1 MNNITLNW
9 FICKVRFVRMLD
21 NGQKKRVTE
30 SYVVAA
36 SSFAEAESRIVEEM
50 QAYYANG
57 GLEVV
62 EIDRA
67 GFNEIVFMDR
77 AQKVFDNDAKK
88 LSDALNKKDKEA
100 YKEWNNQSL
109 EDRMQNTETLWYKSK
124 VQFADID
131 VDAGKEKRVNIYYL
145 VEGASLESARRRL
158 DNFLSG
164 SSLDYSIVSV
174 SETSIIDVIVPAAG

>member
-9 FICKVRFVRMLD
+9 FICKVRFVRTLD

-67 GFNEIVFMDR
+67 GFNEIVFMTCGE
-77 AQKVFDNDAKK
+77 KV
-88 LSDALNKKDKEA
+88 
-100 YKEWNNQSL
+100 SL
-109 EDRMQNTETLWYKSK
+109 EDKMQNTETLWYKSK
-124 VQFADID
+124 VQFTDID
-131 VDAGKEKRVNIYYL
+131 LDAGKEKRVNIYYL
-145 VEGASLESARRRL
+145 VEGASLESARRSL

-164 SSLDYSIVSV
+164 SSLDHSIVSV
-174 SETSIIDVIVPAAG
+174 SETSIIDVIVPAQ